1 MSARP
6 TPVAAVQTRAHDRAG
21 FAEQWPA
28 LIARIAA
35 AAEAGARLIV
45 VPEGTVPAYVI
56 GTDPVDPQQLE
67 DAARDVI
74 AVASRTGATI
84 VYGAARAGEHGLA
97 NSAYVV
103 TPSGIAGY
111 ADKCFLWHFDRRWFT
126 AGTVLE
132 PVDTPAGRLGVFICA
147 DGRIPTL
154 ASTLVAKGAELLVV
168 PTAWVT
174 SGRDP
179 RALENIQAD
188 LMIPV
193 RARENG
199 VPLVAANKVGVEARS
214 VAYCGKSQIVAA
226 DGSIVA
232 LASQDEDTILYG
244 TVAVGPSLVRGALD
258 GGALPRV
265 ARLSGDP
272 LPAQLR
278 VAISAHAD
286 PDLQALAAVADAELV
301 IDPHAQPS
309 SSDIALV
316 DDEAVLD
323 PRALVGPRLD
333 GVRLFVWRTSIE
345 AAWVVPFART
355 RAAELRVY
363 LAVFD
368 TPRRR
373 AFAVD
378 PDGAVVCGTFGAFEL
393 AAFAFDR
400 ARTDAWR
407 VAPATDVRE
416 ALVHV
421 GNISDRFP
429 SEPNTAA
436 AT

>member
-1 MSARP
+1 VSARP

-21 FAEQWPA
+21 FVERWPA
-28 LIARIAA
+28 LLARIAA

-56 GTDPVDPQQLE
+56 GTEPVDPQQLE

-84 VYGAARAGEHGLA
+84 VYGGARQAERGLA

-103 TPSGIAGY
+103 TPRGIAGF

-147 DGRIPTL
+147 DGRIPTIG
-154 ASTLVAKGAELLVV
+154 ATLVAKGAEILVV

-179 RALENIQAD
+179 GALENLQAD
-188 LMIPV
+188 LMIAV

-214 VAYCGKSQIVAA
+214 VAYCGKSRIVAA
-226 DGSIVA
+226 DGSLVA
-232 LASQDEDTILYG
+232 AASQDEETTLFGTIAIG
-244 TVAVGPSLVRGALD
+244 RSIVDVAPEPPAVQRAFGP
-258 GGALPRV
+258 
-265 ARLSGDP
+265 P
-272 LPAQLR
+272 LAASLR
-278 VAISAHAD
+278 VAVASRAD
-286 PDLQALAAVADAELV
+286 PALHAVAAVADADLV
-301 IDPHAQPS
+301 IDPHARPS
-309 SSDIALV
+309 SSEVAFV

-323 PRALVGPRLD
+323 PRALVAPRLD
-333 GVRLFVWRTSIE
+333 GVRLFVWRSAIE
-345 AAWVVPFART
+345 ADWVAPFART
-355 RAAELRVY
+355 RAAELRAYVV
-363 LAVFD
+363 VFD

-393 AAFAFDR
+393 AAFTFDR
-400 ARTDAWR
+400 ARTEAWR

-416 ALVHV
+416 ALVRVADLSSHV
-421 GNISDRFP
+421 PVKPDV
-429 SEPNTAA
+429 AA

>member
-1 MSARP
+1 
-6 TPVAAVQTRAHDRAG
+6 VQTRAHDRAG
-21 FAEQWPA
+21 FVERWPA
-28 LIARIAA
+28 LVARIAA

-56 GTDPVDPQQLE
+56 GTDPVDPQQVE

-74 AVASRTGATI
+74 AVAAGTGATI
-84 VYGAARAGEHGLA
+84 VYGTARAGEHGLA

-126 AGTVLE
+126 AGTALE

-154 ASTLVAKGAELLVV
+154 AASLVENGAELLVV

-226 DGSIVA
+226 DGSVVA
-232 LASQDEDTILYG
+232 LASQDEETILYG
-244 TVAVGPSLVRGALD
+244 TVAVGPPLVRGSRA
-258 GGALPRV
+258 GGTGPAGV
-265 ARLSGDP
+265 VRLSGDP
-272 LPAQLR
+272 LPAQAR
-278 VAISAHAD
+278 VAIAAHAD
-286 PDLQALAAVADAELV
+286 SGLRALAALADAELV
-301 IDPHAQPS
+301 IDPDVPPPS
-309 SSDIALV
+309 CEVALV
-316 DDEAVLD
+316 GDDAVLD
-323 PRALVGPRLD
+323 PRTLVRPRLD

-355 RAAELRVY
+355 RAAELRAYVV
-363 LAVFD
+363 VFEE
-368 TPRRR
+368 PRRR

-400 ARTDAWR
+400 ARTDTWR

-421 GNISDRFP
+421 RNLSAAIP
-429 SEPNTAA
+429 PEPNTAA